1 MCHAQGTLREAQRAL
16 SALVAEVS
24 AGQISSSSTT
34 LGELLTRW
42 LEHIEDQ
49 LSPTTARE
57 YRRLVTNMIGP
68 DLGRTRLGKLTTQR
82 LDAYYAALVRQRGL
96 SPGSVRHVHAVLRG
110 TVARLRHARR
120 QGGRGHRNGK
130 PPRSDTGVRE

>member
-1 MCHAQGTLREAQRAL
+1 MRHVKGTLRERRPGHWELILQLPRDAASGRTKQLSRMHPGTEREAQRAL
-16 SALVAEVS
+16 SDLVAEVS
-24 AGQISSSSTT
+24 AGQNSSSSST

-68 DLGRTRLGKLTTQR
+68 ER
-82 LDAYYAALVRQRGL
+82 
-96 SPGSVRHVHAVLRG
+96 SGSV
-110 TVARLRHARR
+110 
-120 QGGRGHRNGK
+120 
-130 PPRSDTGVRE
+130 GVRPGGEGHTPLLPSHTRS